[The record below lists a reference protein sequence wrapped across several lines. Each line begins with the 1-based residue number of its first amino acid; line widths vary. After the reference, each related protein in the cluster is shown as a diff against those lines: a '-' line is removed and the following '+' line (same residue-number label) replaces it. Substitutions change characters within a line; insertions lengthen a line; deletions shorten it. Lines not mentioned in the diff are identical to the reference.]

1 MKHRPSH
8 TRTRPTV
15 PPWRTPGRHRQAD
28 PTPPRVLTL
37 ASALRAVV
45 AR

>member
-1 MKHRPSH
+1 MKHRPRY

-15 PPWRTPGRHRQAD
+15 PPWRTPGKHRR
-28 PTPPRVLTL
+28 PTRPRVLTL
-37 ASALRAVV
+37 ASALRSVV

>member
-1 MKHRPSH
+1 MKHRRTIFRPAPLT
-8 TRTRPTV
+8 TRARP
-15 PPWRTPGRHRQAD
+15 GKHRQ
-28 PTPPRVLTL
+28 PTRPRVLTL